1 MLGVVFTLISAIGFG
16 AAAVFAKLATRYV
29 HSSTTTFFSV
39 LVGAFV
45 SFAIVIVFQFDAIL
59 TLTVVAFAWFTFSAF
74 VNFIL
79 GRYLN
84 YTSVDL
90 IGVTKATP
98 IVASSPFFAA
108 ILAITIGGESMNI
121 PLALG
126 TLSIVAGLIIILS
139 KHEQN

>member
-1 MLGVVFTLISAIGFG
+1 MLGIVFTLISAIGFG
-16 AAAVFAKLATRYV
+16 SAAVFAKLAMKYV

-45 SFAIVIVFQFDAIL
+45 SFAIVLVFQFDTIL
-59 TLTVVAFAWFTFSAF
+59 TLTAVAFAWFTFSAF
-74 VNFIL
+74 VTFIL

-90 IGVTKATP
+90 IGVSKATP

-108 ILAITIGGESMNI
+108 ILAITIGGESINM

-126 TLSIVAGLIIILS
+126 TLSIVAGLVVILS
-139 KHEQN
+139 KHEHN